1 MLRNWLMGLIVV
13 VILLVIVGAILPMIL
28 SSAKKSP
35 LTEAIV
41 NSKGIGLAL
50 FNFEEDY
57 RKYPDATTV
66 DAVRKEDTSH
76 LPLGTR
82 SSNDFFRQLIA
93 AGYVD
98 NEKLFYANIR
108 GCRKPDGD
116 MRPAQVLEKGECGFS
131 YILGADGKSNPLRP
145 ILVTPLIPGT
155 THFDPKPFKGL
166 AVIYRLDNSAMC
178 ERINEY
184 GDVIDST
191 GKPLFDPSNPVWGD
205 KPPVIAWPE

>member
-1 MLRNWLMGLIVV
+1 MLRNWVVGLIVV
-13 VILLVIVGAILPMIL
+13 VILLVIAAAILPMIL
-28 SSAKKSP
+28 SGKQNGS
-35 LTEAIV
+35 LTEAIS

-50 FNFEEDY
+50 FNFAEDY

-116 MRPAQVLEKGECGFS
+116 MRPAHVLEKGECGFS

-155 THFDPKPFKGL
+155 TRFDPKPFKGF
-166 AVIYRLDNSAMC
+166 AVIFRLNNSATH
-178 ERINEY
+178 EKINEY
-184 GDVIDST
+184 GDVIDFS
-191 GKPLFDPSNPVWGD
+191 GKPLFDPANPVWGD

>member
-1 MLRNWLMGLIVV
+1 MLRNWGVGLIVV
-13 VILLVIVGAILPMIL
+13 GSFVIIVIAILPRIL
-28 SSAKKSP
+28 SSQKKGP
-35 LTEAIV
+35 LTEAIS

-50 FNFEEDY
+50 FNFAEDY
-57 RKYPDATTV
+57 GKYPDATTV
-66 DAVRKEDTSH
+66 DAVRKKETSH

-116 MRPAQVLEKGECGFS
+116 MRPAHVLEKGECGFS

-155 THFDPKPFKGL
+155 THFDPKPFKGF
-166 AVIYRLDNSAMC
+166 AVIFRLNNSATR
-178 ERINEY
+178 EKINEY
-184 GDVIDST
+184 GDVTDST